1 VQCRKGGG
9 GHRPDYYTLGPISRV
24 GRGKVRRCKGSCVFD
39 AEAPVVGEIVFCL
52 LMIEACSQSYEYTW
66 TILVLQP
73 HGNEGHI
80 FLRIGVGFISD
91 SFVSSES
98 SVEVEFFD
106 EMEEKVVTLV

>member
-1 VQCRKGGG
+1 
-9 GHRPDYYTLGPISRV
+9 
-24 GRGKVRRCKGSCVFD
+24 
-39 AEAPVVGEIVFCL
+39 
-52 LMIEACSQSYEYTW
+52 M
-66 TILVLQP
+66 LQP